1 VLKAD
6 AAQENSTDWRNL
18 QRLVEAAMPEVESNL
33 RSLEKT
39 RLVVNPGL
47 LARYDRMNLLAQLA
61 SDVGRTNGI
70 HGLWVLVPANDQ
82 SPLPTLNHK
91 PIPIT
96 NAAQHARLT
105 EAWLSN
111 RHRAGELAS
120 K

>member
-1 VLKAD
+1 
-6 AAQENSTDWRNL
+6 
-18 QRLVEAAMPEVESNL
+18 VESTL
-33 RSLEKT
+33 RSREQT

-61 SDVGRTNGI
+61 SDVGRTDGI
-70 HGLWVLVPANDQ
+70 HGLWLLVPANDR

-96 NAAQHARLT
+96 NAAQHARIT

-111 RHRAGELAS
+111 RHRAGAGEGVTR
-120 K
+120 